1 MGEMAGG
8 MLDSGGARDE
18 LKTQFMTR
26 EGTYHLMTL
35 AEYSRPNR
43 VGYANQAANCNA
55 PVKVCIRSFICRKLY
70 SNSPKIIELCHLV
83 IPCLKSTL

>member
-8 MLDSGGARDE
+8 MIDSGGARDE

-55 PVKVCIRSFICRKLY
+55 PVKVSF
-70 SNSPKIIELCHLV
+70 SNCHLNDKLRV
-83 IPCLKSTL
+83 KVL